1 MAKVVLASIEA
12 GSENTL
18 KDLRMC
24 TGMPDFLPK
33 TPQDIVNVLVTTCYM
48 GTENS
53 SEETRSRA
61 QRLSDKLGSHHL
73 DIKIDAVVQ
82 AFLSVVE
89 SAMQFKPKY
98 SVEGGSRAEN
108 LALQNVQARSRLVT
122 QYSLAQLATT
132 ARDLPRK
139 GAALLVLTSGN
150 VDENLRGYYTKY
162 DASSGD
168 LAPLGSISKNDAK
181 LFQRWAHKEWDLP
194 IMLEFVEA
202 TPTAELLPLSA
213 GVQDDESEN
222 EIGMSYNDLSVFGI
236 LRRVEKLGPW
246 SCYLRLLSDWKDRK
260 MTPKQIAEKTM
271 RFYRFYALNRH
282 KAVVITPSIHMS
294 AYSKSFGGLFISP
307 AERDHLTTCRS

>member
-1 MAKVVLASIEA
+1 MAKVVLSSIEA

-18 KDLRMC
+18 KDLRRC
-24 TGMPDFLPK
+24 TGMPDLVPK
-33 TPQDIVNVLVTTCYM
+33 TPTDIVNLLVTTCYM
-48 GTENS
+48 GTVNS
-53 SEETRSRA
+53 SDETRSRA
-61 QRLSDKLGSHHL
+61 ERLATKLGAYHL
-73 DIKIDAVVQ
+73 DINIDAAVQ
-82 AFLSVVE
+82 ANLSIIDN
-89 SAMQFKPKY
+89 AFQFKPKY

-108 LALQNVQARSRLVT
+108 LALQNIQARSRLVT

-132 ARDLPRK
+132 ARKLPRA

-181 LFQRWAHKEWDLP
+181 LFQWWAHKAWDLP

-236 LRRVEKLGPW
+236 YRRVEKLGPW
-246 SCYLRLLSDWKDRK
+246 SCYLRLLSVWQDRN

-294 AYSKSFGGLFISP
+294 AYSKLSNLCSP
-307 AERDHLTTCRS
+307 GSL